1 LNNIRNHLIKNDFA
15 SNIWFPAFLCVQTKF
30 FTDFTKKRISLW
42 HSKSQRQHQNSHRL
56 WNSNIPQ
63 QWKKKGNTMFHIGG
77 CPHTANI
84 KVNKNR
90 IQSKCYPPTVSV
102 LFLNFLKT
110 GSQLRWRL
118 QFPIPGNEE
127 LTYCK

>member
-1 LNNIRNHLIKNDFA
+1 VRTDEILHRFHEEANKPLAFKVTA
-15 SNIWFPAFLCVQTKF
+15 SAPEFTSIMKF
-30 FTDFTKKRISLW
+30 KYS
-42 HSKSQRQHQNSHRL
+42 SAV
-56 WNSNIPQ
+56 
-63 QWKKKGNTMFHIGG
+63 KKKGNTMFHIGG

-110 GSQLRWRL
+110 GSQLR
-118 QFPIPGNEE
+118 
-127 LTYCK
+127 